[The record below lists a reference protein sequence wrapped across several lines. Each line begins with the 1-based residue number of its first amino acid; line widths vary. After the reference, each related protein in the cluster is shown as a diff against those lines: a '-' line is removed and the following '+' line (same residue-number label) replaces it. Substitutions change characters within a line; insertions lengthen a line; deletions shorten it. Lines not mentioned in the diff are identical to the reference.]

1 MANRLYKLLY
11 DKPDFYNEKYSLLLR
26 GAGKDPALLN
36 EPGMRE
42 HLMDFTNHPDMDRF
56 SSMAENALVMR
67 MPIPGEWFDA
77 LSSFDSPN
85 KPAVFGGSGK
95 QLIVDVNPKPTAAPV
110 LLGASGRP
118 LDPWADSNSNTTQK
132 HKAADVAVPDMT
144 QPIADLISNS
154 LENHSAGGPGT
165 STAKGADVIDKQL
178 ALRMAGEAGDYD
190 IGTGAGA
197 TPLRSSTAAAS
208 TAKGAANIAEKAAER
223 GVLQHVDD
231 FLSAPGHSIGVAGE
245 AGLNKAAGYLES
257 KGMTN
262 LAGMAGRLAPV
273 ARWGAPLAAGA
284 AAIGLP
290 TVMGAMSGNDKA
302 GAGGAVLE
310 GGGALAGGLIG
321 QALIPIPFVGAG
333 IGSMVGQAVG
343 GGLASGAAAA
353 VEKAQQGDTGLM
365 GMVGRA
371 IDPFVDT
378 AFEKEQ
384 AATLQQMNSP
394 AMQQIRAQEQARISR
409 ARADQTQAALN
420 QLYAQGLY

>member
-1 MANRLYKLLY
+1 MERFNAHVVPEPR
-11 DKPDFYNEKYSLLLR
+11 PRAQRSL
-26 GAGKDPALLN
+26 DPNQGL
-36 EPGMRE
+36 P
-42 HLMDFTNHPDMDRF
+42 P
-56 SSMAENALVMR
+56 
-67 MPIPGEWFDA
+67 
-77 LSSFDSPN
+77 
-85 KPAVFGGSGK
+85 
-95 QLIVDVNPKPTAAPV
+95 AAPI
-110 LLGASGRP
+110 GSSG
-118 LDPWADSNSNTTQK
+118 LVEDPWDAPTSNTTK
-132 HKAADVAVPDMT
+132 HHDAAGPQVSPDLIQAVADVA
-144 QPIADLISNS
+144 SNS
-154 LENHSAGGPGT
+154 LENHSAGGAGT
-165 STAKGADVIDKQL
+165 
-178 ALRMAGEAGDYD
+178 
-190 IGTGAGA
+190 
-197 TPLRSSTAAAS
+197 S

-223 GVLQHVDD
+223 GILQHVDD
-231 FLSAPGHSIGVAGE
+231 FISAPGHSIGVAGK

-290 TVMGAMSGNDKA
+290 AVMGAMSGNDKA

-333 IGSMVGQAVG
+333 IGSMVGGMVG

-371 IDPFVDT
+371 MDPFVDT

-394 AMQQIRAQEQARISR
+394 AMQQIRAQEQARLSR

>member
-1 MANRLYKLLY
+1 
-11 DKPDFYNEKYSLLLR
+11 
-26 GAGKDPALLN
+26 
-36 EPGMRE
+36 
-42 HLMDFTNHPDMDRF
+42 
-56 SSMAENALVMR
+56 
-67 MPIPGEWFDA
+67 
-77 LSSFDSPN
+77 
-85 KPAVFGGSGK
+85 
-95 QLIVDVNPKPTAAPV
+95 
-110 LLGASGRP
+110 
-118 LDPWADSNSNTTQK
+118 
-132 HKAADVAVPDMT
+132 
-144 QPIADLISNS
+144 
-154 LENHSAGGPGT
+154 
-165 STAKGADVIDKQL
+165 
-178 ALRMAGEAGDYD
+178 MAGELGDYD
-190 IGTGAGA
+190 TGTGAGA

-208 TAKGAANIAEKAAER
+208 AAKGAANIAEKAVER
-223 GVLQHVDD
+223 GILQHVDD